1 MAIFRVDPGVPFSD
15 MPGSSKYLR
24 VRLQD
29 VNKLVLDE
37 VGTEGWQMH
46 GALQ

>member
-1 MAIFRVDPGVPFSD
+1 MAIFRVDPRVPFSV
-15 MPGSSKYLR
+15 PGSSKYLR